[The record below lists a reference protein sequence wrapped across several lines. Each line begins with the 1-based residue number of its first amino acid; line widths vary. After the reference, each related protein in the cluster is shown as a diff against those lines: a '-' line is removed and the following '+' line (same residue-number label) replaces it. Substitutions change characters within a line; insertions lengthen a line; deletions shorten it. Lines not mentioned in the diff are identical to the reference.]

1 MDNEQLG
8 QRIANARVTK
18 GYTPD
23 QFARRIGVRTSTVES
38 WEKGRSAPRA
48 NRLNTIAGIL
58 SVPVVWL
65 ISGADEF
72 VE

>member
-1 MDNEQLG
+1 MDDEQLG
-8 QRIANARVTK
+8 QRIANARMTK

-38 WEKGRSAPRA
+38 WEKGRSSPRA

-58 SVPVVWL
+58 NVPVAWL
-65 ISGADEF
+65 ISGSDEF
-72 VE
+72 IE